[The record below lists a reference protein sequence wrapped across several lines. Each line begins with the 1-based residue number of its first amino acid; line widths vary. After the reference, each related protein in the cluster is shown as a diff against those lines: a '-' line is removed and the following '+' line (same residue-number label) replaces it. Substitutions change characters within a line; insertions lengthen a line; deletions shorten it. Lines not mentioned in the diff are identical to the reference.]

1 MRMCDYPNFV
11 FYCPLTRTSMRL
23 YLQYFLPK
31 NSRYLRNSGQSEF
44 MGSTQPTRH
53 FRLRSFYFLCKFT
66 LRHILSFQDFRNL
79 IGILKQQIH
88 LNNDIFRNRIQGGL
102 KIGELTAFISLW

>member
-1 MRMCDYPNFV
+1 MCDYPNFV

-44 MGSTQPTRH
+44 MGYTQPT
-53 FRLRSFYFLCKFT
+53 
-66 LRHILSFQDFRNL
+66 
-79 IGILKQQIH
+79 
-88 LNNDIFRNRIQGGL
+88 
-102 KIGELTAFISLW
+102 